1 MDWFEELAAKIA
13 ANEPGYLVDTAK
25 QIPWNWD
32 KKTKSPVFENAL
44 FNYGDEN
51 IDPFSFFYSIASK
64 ASALDTARRVYGEVS
79 NVFELTSKLNF
90 ESLDNLVFPTPRFN
104 MLFHGGE
111 GNFKPD
117 ILWSL
122 FRSVVTNPYS
132 IDDTQFDQ
140 VLSIKNIAIAK
151 LTQTMFLISPRKF
164 LPRDQHTE
172 KVLLGSSRDAN
183 TPTIPS
189 WKSYSEWLHQVYN
202 TFPSCDLFELNFL
215 VYLVSTNK
223 ISMSTSRYFQVSTN
237 VYGDGTDYWDECRD
251 NHWIYV
257 GGPGKKSPYNLT
269 EPSPGDVFLVR
280 MGQRETKGM
289 GLVYKNDYEEEFQ
302 ADHRVH
308 LIWINKRQSRAK
320 EQMPQLGFSKAHKV
334 EKIYRNLPDYEPT
347 FRFLDKLRPPP
358 IPLEPSNYP
367 ANQILFGPPG
377 TGKTW
382 NAERLAVEIADSTE
396 GLIPA
401 DNFRT
406 RFEELAFDS
415 TNEDGR
421 IAFVTFHQNFAY
433 EDFVEGIR
441 PVLDDSGSNVQHEIR
456 EGIFKQICRVA
467 SSQPNMSYVLI
478 IDEIN
483 RGNIAKI
490 FGELITLIEESRRLG
505 NKHGTRASL
514 AYSGRQFGVP
524 SNLYIIGTM
533 NTADRSIQLL
543 DTALRRRFQFVE
555 LMPDCEHSGINS
567 NCNGVD
573 CSMLLT
579 KMNERITA
587 LIDREHQIGHTYLLS
602 VDTIEELAESFKHRI
617 FPLLQEYFFDDWSK
631 IRMVL
636 GSSNFVTRRRIEGL
650 DLTSY
655 DDDDSQE
662 IFERIPI
669 DSDLWVN
676 PEEYKKIYN

>member
-13 ANEPGYLVDTAK
+13 ANEPGYLVDKAK

-32 KKTKSPVFENAL
+32 KRTKSPVFENAL

-51 IDPFSFFYSIASK
+51 IDPFSFFYSVASK
-64 ASALDTARRVYGEVS
+64 ASALDSARRVYSEIS

-90 ESLDNLVFPTPRFN
+90 ESPDKLVFPTPRFN

-117 ILWSL
+117 ILWSF
-122 FRSVVTNPYS
+122 FRSVVTNPDS
-132 IDDTQFDQ
+132 IDGTQFDQ

-151 LTQTMFLISPRKF
+151 LTQTMFLISPRMF

-172 KVLLGSSRDAN
+172 KVLLGSSSDAH
-183 TPTIPS
+183 TPTVPS
-189 WKSYSEWLHQVYN
+189 WKNYSEWLHQVCS
-202 TFPSCDLFELNFL
+202 TFPNCDLFELNFL
-215 VYLVSTNK
+215 VYLLSTSK
-223 ISMSTSRYFQVSTN
+223 ISLNISRFFQVSTN
-237 VYGDGTDYWDECRD
+237 VYGNGTDYWDECRD

-289 GLVYKNDYEEEFQ
+289 GLVYKNDYEEEFH

-308 LIWINKRQSRAK
+308 VIWINKRQSRAK

-334 EKIYRNLPDYEPT
+334 EKIYRDLPDYEPT
-347 FRFLDKLRPPP
+347 FEFLDRLRPSPE
-358 IPLEPSNYP
+358 PLEPSNYP

-382 NAERLAVEIADSTE
+382 NAERLAVEIIDATSGHTSEDS
-396 GLIPA
+396 
-401 DNFRT
+401 FRE
-406 RFEELAFDS
+406 RYKELAFDAE
-415 TNEDGR
+415 NETGQ

-433 EDFVEGIR
+433 EDFIEGIR
-441 PVLDDSGSNVQHEIR
+441 PVLEGSSGVGHEIR

-467 SSQPNMSYVLI
+467 GSQPNSRFVLI

-490 FGELITLIEESRRLG
+490 FGELITLVESSRRLG
-505 NKHGTRASL
+505 RDHETRASL
-514 AYSGRQFGVP
+514 SYSRERFGVP
-524 SNLYIIGTM
+524 ENLYIIGTM

-555 LMPDCEHSGINS
+555 LMPNCEHPGINS
-567 NCNGVD
+567 NCKGVD

-587 LIDREHQIGHTYLLS
+587 LIDREHQIGHTYLLN
-602 VDTIEELAESFKHRI
+602 VATIEELAESFKHRI

-636 GSSNFVTRRRIEGL
+636 GGNNFVTRRRIEGL
-650 DLTSY
+650 DLNSY

-662 IFERIPI
+662 IYERIPI
-669 DSDLWVN
+669 NSELWAD
-676 PEEYKKIYN
+676 PEEYRKIYN